1 MKYAIVK
8 DAVGNINE
16 IAIFCDNQILNA
28 EYTEV
33 SFSEWE
39 TARHYITD
47 LSQLKTHICNHI
59 DCMAGNVR
67 LKYITD
73 VPGQQVTYQLKSE
86 EAKEISRLGLV
97 DGASLL
103 LYPMIQ
109 AEMNATGLPMSTVVA
124 QILGME
130 AGWRQLAATIEMVR
144 RKYKINVNNAIDITS
159 ALTEETYAV
168 NAFSLL

>member
-8 DAVGNINE
+8 DPVGTIKE
-16 IAIFCDNQILNA
+16 IAIFCDNQILNS

-33 SFSEWE
+33 TFSEWE
-39 TARHYITD
+39 QARHNITD
-47 LSQLKTHICNHI
+47 LAQLKAHICNHI

-86 EAKEISRLGLV
+86 EAKEIARLGLL
-97 DGASLL
+97 DGAVITS
-103 LYPMIQ
+103 YPMIQ
-109 AEMNATGLPMSTVVA
+109 AEMNATGLPMSLIVA
-124 QILGME
+124 QINGME
-130 AGWRQLAATIEMVR
+130 YAWRHLAAAIEEVR
-144 RKYKINVNNAIDITS
+144 RKYKINVNNAVDITA
-159 ALTEETYAV
+159 ALTEENYAI